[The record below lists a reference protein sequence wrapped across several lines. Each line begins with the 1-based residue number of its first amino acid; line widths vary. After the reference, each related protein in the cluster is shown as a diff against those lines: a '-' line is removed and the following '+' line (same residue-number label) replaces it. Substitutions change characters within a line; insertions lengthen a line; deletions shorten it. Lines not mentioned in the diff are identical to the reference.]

1 MSRQEVCKGS
11 GTDNEWWLVPD
22 PRQFSSWFVSKS
34 LVGREMCTM
43 CCYWLLACML
53 DTSQKKNGL
62 NTLSQNFFDTP
73 CHVKH
78 TYMYYMSNGS
88 TTEKISLLVQ
98 NIFWEFCLFTCLLSA
113 WLTVVFLVIPRLM
126 GQGPVYVI
134 FKLWDKKFLE
144 VLLRK
149 LNLCFLFKR
158 YTHFKMGMFWLSF
171 RIVISIMSAVYF
183 WERQFFWSGLVFF
196 DSLATQRNT
205 T

>member
-1 MSRQEVCKGS
+1 MHHV
-11 GTDNEWWLVPD
+11 
-22 PRQFSSWFVSKS
+22 
-34 LVGREMCTM
+34 
-43 CCYWLLACML
+43 LLL
-53 DTSQKKNGL
+53 
-62 NTLSQNFFDTP
+62 TLSLHVGHKPEKKWIEHIKSKFFRHTLP
-73 CHVKH
+73 RKAYIHVLHVKWV
-78 TYMYYMSNGS
+78 NNWKDKFVGS
-88 TTEKISLLVQ
+88 EYFWKI
-98 NIFWEFCLFTCLLSA
+98 CLFTCLLSA
-113 WLTVVFLVIPRLM
+113 WLTVIFLVIPRLM

-158 YTHFKMGMFWLSF
+158 YTYFKMGMFWLSF